1 MLSTFVKASLSF
13 VASSSVL
20 GFGIVNNFSNQVK
33 AAEEVTLNY
42 ASWDTDLAEG
52 LRKVLDEFE
61 KQNGVV

>member
-33 AAEEVTLNY
+33 AAEEVTLKY